1 MSTNASTN
9 DDSRSAS
16 AEDTLKILL
25 IEDDTRL
32 SALIQEYLQK
42 QAMVVSIEHRGD
54 LACERIIVES
64 PDLVILDLMLPGM
77 DGLEICKAVRP
88 QFDGPIMMLTARD
101 EDIDQVVGLE
111 IGADD
116 YVTKPVQPRVLLAR
130 IRALMR
136 RFPKTASTQPARQLE
151 KSEYSYGHFTI
162 SASAREAWLHDEVL
176 DLTTNDFDLLWLL
189 ASNPGKIFT
198 RDNILESLRGI
209 DYDGID
215 RSVDIRI
222 SRLRKKL
229 GDDTSHPLRIK
240 TIRGKGYLFVK
251 EAWEE

>member
-1 MSTNASTN
+1 MSTKAPANA
-9 DDSRSAS
+9 AS
-16 AEDTLKILL
+16 AEDVLKILL
-25 IEDDTRL
+25 VEDDSRL

-42 QAMVVSIEHRGD
+42 QAMLVSIEHRGD
-54 LACERIIVES
+54 LACDRIIADS

-77 DGLEICKAVRP
+77 DGLEVCKAVRP
-88 QFDGPIMMLTARD
+88 QYAGPIMMLTARD

-136 RFPKTASTQPARQLE
+136 RFSNNGSAVQAQQSE
-151 KSEYSYGHFTI
+151 KSEYSYGSFTI
-162 SASAREAWLHDEVL
+162 SISAREAWLHDEAL

-198 RDNILESLRGI
+198 RDAILEGLRGI

-229 GDDTSHPLRIK
+229 GDDTGHPQRIK

-251 EAWEE
+251 EAWED

>member
-1 MSTNASTN
+1 MSTKAPANA
-9 DDSRSAS
+9 AS
-16 AEDTLKILL
+16 AEDVLKILL
-25 IEDDTRL
+25 VEDDSRL

-42 QAMVVSIEHRGD
+42 QAMLVSIEHRGD
-54 LACERIIVES
+54 LACDRITAES

-77 DGLEICKAVRP
+77 DGLEVCKAVRP
-88 QFDGPIMMLTARD
+88 QYAGPIMMLTARD

-136 RFPKTASTQPARQLE
+136 RFSNNGFAAQAQQSE
-151 KSEYSYGHFTI
+151 KSEYSYGRFTI
-162 SASAREAWLHDEVL
+162 SISAREAWLHDEAL

-198 RDNILESLRGI
+198 RDAILERLRGI

-229 GDDTSHPLRIK
+229 GDDTGHPVRIK

-251 EAWEE
+251 EAWED